1 VGRALPVTGW
11 LSERFGG
18 RRMPLFSLML
28 FLTGS
33 VLSGA
38 AWNIGSLILFRVIQG
53 AGAGLML
60 PTVTTLLVQAAGPRR
75 LGGMMAIAML
85 PVVVVPIFG
94 PVVGGLIIDNVS
106 WRWIFY
112 VNVPICLAALL
123 LAWRA
128 MPASPPAQ
136 ERDRLDGLGL
146 ALLSPGLA
154 ALIYGLSQVPGHS
167 GFASTAVLVPLAV
180 GLGL

>member
-18 RRMPLFSLML
+18 RRMWLFSLIL

-53 AGAGLML
+53 TGAGLML
-60 PTVTTLLVQAAGPRR
+60 PTVTTLLVQAAGPKR

-94 PVVGGLIIDNVS
+94 PVAGGLVINTLS

-112 VNVPICLAALL
+112 LNVPICLTALV

-128 MPASPPAQ
+128 MPPARRAPTKPG
-136 ERDRLDGLGL
+136 RDHVDVWGVAVRL
-146 ALLSPGLA
+146 P
-154 ALIYGLSQVPGHS
+154 
-167 GFASTAVLVPLAV
+167 AV
-180 GLGL
+180 

>member
-1 VGRALPVTGW
+1 MSTATASDERIDPALRKLIWVLVLGALAPALDTTIVNVALATLGQALHTSLAKSQWTITGYLLAMGMAMPVTGW

-18 RRMPLFSLML
+18 RRMWLFSLML

-60 PTVTTLLVQAAGPRR
+60 PTVTTLLVQAAGPKR

-94 PVVGGLIIDNVS
+94 PVAGGLVINT
-106 WRWIFY
+106 
-112 VNVPICLAALL
+112 
-123 LAWRA
+123 
-128 MPASPPAQ
+128 
-136 ERDRLDGLGL
+136 
-146 ALLSPGLA
+146 LS
-154 ALIYGLSQVPGHS
+154 
-167 GFASTAVLVPLAV
+167 
-180 GLGL
+180 